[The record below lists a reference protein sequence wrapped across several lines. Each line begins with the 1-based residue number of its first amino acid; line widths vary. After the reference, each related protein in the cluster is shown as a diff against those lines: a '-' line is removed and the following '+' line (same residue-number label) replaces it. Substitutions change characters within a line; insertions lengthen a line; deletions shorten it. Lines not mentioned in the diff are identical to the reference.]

1 MKISFPQ
8 DPINEGSAIL
18 DTLFT
23 SNWLDSLAENDDK
36 GRTNREIQNEV
47 RLVFCLNFFS
57 FSKISPCVS
66 CKKIF
71 FLPLLK
77 SNPGINNPF
86 NFH

>member
-47 RLVFCLNFFS
+47 RLVFCLNFFFLS
-57 FSKISPCVS
+57 QNFPLRFLP
-66 CKKIF
+66 KKIF
-71 FLPLLK
+71 FAPLI
-77 SNPGINNPF
+77 SRN
-86 NFH
+86 

>member
-47 RLVFCLNFFS
+47 RLVFCLNFFLS
-57 FSKISPCVS
+57 QKFPLAFLAKNFFFAPLKI
-66 CKKIF
+66 
-71 FLPLLK
+71 K
-77 SNPGINNPF
+77 SRN
-86 NFH
+86 

>member
-47 RLVFCLNFFS
+47 RLVFCLDFF
-57 FSKISPCVS
+57 
-66 CKKIF
+66 F
-71 FLPLLK
+71 FLKNFPLRFLPK
-77 SNPGINNPF
+77 FFLGPS
-86 NFH
+86 

>member
-57 FSKISPCVS
+57 FSKFPLAFLA
-66 CKKIF
+66 KKIF
-71 FLPLLK
+71 FGP
-77 SNPGINNPF
+77 S
-86 NFH
+86 